1 MSHSDIVDRLNL
13 VNEMRD
19 DQSEVEMRMRV
30 KELERTR
37 HLMIWHD
44 LSTMAN
50 HSHLFFHDVLF
61 I

>member
-37 HLMIWHD
+37 HLMT
-44 LSTMAN
+44 LA
-50 HSHLFFHDVLF
+50 
-61 I
+61 